1 LEEYFGKQALSREGD
16 RALRCDV
23 ATDNAESPDD
33 FKSTSKL
40 SITFRGVLND

>member
-23 ATDNAESPDD
+23 ATDNAGSPDD
-33 FKSTSKL
+33 YKLTRKL
-40 SITFRGVLND
+40 SITFRGVFNN